1 MLSTVR
7 KNHSGNIIIYFPEM
21 LATVRKQSKPG
32 LELELDEGKEREGK
46 RETHKQGTGK
56 TQQGKH
62 KRGKKKYYLLTFRGW
77 SGCSSVLSFILLL
90 VGLASESPFRFDLI
104 VIEPMLVRFA

>member
-1 MLSTVR
+1 
-7 KNHSGNIIIYFPEM
+7 M

-46 RETHKQGTGK
+46 RETHKEGTGK

-62 KRGKKKYYLLTFRGW
+62 KRGKKNIICGLSVGGVGVAVSSRSFFCWLGW
-77 SGCSSVLSFILLL
+77 H
-90 VGLASESPFRFDLI
+90 PNPHFDSI
-104 VIEPMLVRFA
+104 